1 MLLNDLESFDIN
13 TVYKSER
20 SFLKRRALP
29 LSRKIE
35 EFPATYQQTIQCKKL
50 TEEDLLLK
58 VATTKETVRCNVI
71 QKQEIGTFTERIT
84 KEIPVENGLLQWQKA
99 NCALLIVM
107 ERYGKMVIFL
117 FL

>member
-1 MLLNDLESFDIN
+1 MILIRFIN
-13 TVYKSER
+13 
-20 SFLKRRALP
+20 LKGRFEKASP
-29 LSRKIE
+29 SIIQKIE

-84 KEIPVENGLLQWQKA
+84 KEIPVENGLLQWQKPTA
-99 NCALLIVM
+99 P
-107 ERYGKMVIFL
+107 Y
-117 FL
+117 